1 MSSFEEIK
9 NTYGHM
15 SSWAVWKDKGEK
27 EKSNVGNITIFD
39 DITILNKLNPNIVF
53 IGLNISSKILL
64 PFGNFHSRSSTAH
77 DYKIRYA
84 TKDTPFYG
92 AYMTDIIK
100 DFEEKASGNV
110 MKYINKN
117 PDFLEEN
124 INSFKEELEFIG
136 AVDPIL
142 IAFGND
148 CYKICKKKL
157 NTNKLFKVPHYSSCI
172 TKEQLREELEKIKIF
187 D

>member
-1 MSSFEEIK
+1 MSFEDIK
-9 NTYGHM
+9 VKYGHM
-15 SSWAVWKDKGEK
+15 SSWAVWQNKGEK
-27 EKSNVGNITIFD
+27 EKSNVGDITIFD
-39 DITILNKLNPNIVF
+39 DIEILNKLNPNIVF
-53 IGLNISSKILL
+53 IGLNISKRIDE

-100 DFEEKASGNV
+100 DFEKRTSGNV

-117 PDFLEEN
+117 PEFLQEN
-124 INSFKEELEFIG
+124 ILSFEEELEFIG
-136 AVDPIL
+136 AVDPVL

-157 NTNKLFKVPHYSSCI
+157 NTKKIFKVPHYSSCI
-172 TKEQLREELEKIKIF
+172 TKEQLREELEKIII
-187 D
+187 